1 VAAVVNVTA
10 PNLEK
15 AAATV
20 AEHIETA
27 AKPATAAAPTPHPA
41 TSPVDVAAHSAAGAI
56 RTKMA
61 AMSGELTPKGPQ
73 MQQTGATAAAT
84 LAAQDAANVNKL
96 PSIPSPPSV
105 PSVQTPRIQALDTT
119 FKTAPPTPPP
129 PPPDPLGRLGL
140 PDYNPG
146 SLPGDEARKVYKI
159 GEQRITAQDEQLA
172 KQGVG
177 LEERARAASGSRS
190 ALRSWIRTIQQDQ
203 SGAANLNQTEPNM
216 TWDEVVKKYQDQGFT
231 GDDLWRKII
240 EKSAASRASV
250 DGMLGVDPNNP
261 GELPPIR
268 PSDPHYFV
276 SPPPNLPPIAGS
288 HPPTPGGP
296 TIFDHPPTTA
306 LPPNVLDHPPLPPW
320 LADPSPPGF
329 QISPTQSP
337 PIFGWSTPDPP
348 PLPAPMPPPA
358 GPPITIPTPDIT
370 PQQAAGAGA
379 TVLAALAALG
389 AFLAEGP
396 RGLLSG
402 GG

>member
-1 VAAVVNVTA
+1 MAAVINVKAPDLTTAAAVVA
-10 PNLEK
+10 Q
-15 AAATV
+15 
-20 AEHIETA
+20 HIETA

-41 TSPVDVAAHSAAGAI
+41 ASPVDVAAHSAAGAI

-61 AMSGELTPKGPQ
+61 AMSGELAPKGPQ
-73 MQQTGATAAAT
+73 MQQAGATAAAA
-84 LAAQDAANVNKL
+84 LAAQDAANANKL
-96 PSIPSPPSV
+96 PSVPTPPTPSTSG
-105 PSVQTPRIQALDTT
+105 IQALDQT
-119 FKTAPPTPPP
+119 FKKAPPTPPP

-146 SLPGDEARKVYKI
+146 SLPSDEARRVYGI
-159 GEQRITAQDEQLA
+159 GKLRITEQDEQLA
-172 KQGVG
+172 KQGAS
-177 LEERARAASGSRS
+177 LEERARAASESRS
-190 ALRSWIRTIQQDQ
+190 ALRAWIRSIQQDQ
-203 SGAANLNQTEPNM
+203 AGAGGLDQTDPHM
-216 TWDEVVKKYQDQGFT
+216 TWDDVVKKYRDQGFT
-231 GDDLWRKII
+231 GDDLWHKIL
-240 EKSAASRASV
+240 EKSVASRGSV
-250 DGMLGVDPNNP
+250 DDFFGVDPKNP

-268 PSDPHYFV
+268 PSDPHYLI

-306 LPPNVLDHPPLPPW
+306 LPPTVLDHPPLPPW

-379 TVLAALAALG
+379 TLLAALAALG

-396 RGLLSG
+396 RGLFAG